1 MGLNYDYHFLK
12 KKLYFKNLNVL
23 KKKFYYKYK
32 KKNYY
37 NMKKKFI
44 YTKLLWLNSYSY
56 LNTLFNRLY
65 FLLINIINYFIN

>member
-44 YTKLLWLNSYSY
+44 YTKLL
-56 LNTLFNRLY
+56 
-65 FLLINIINYFIN
+65 